1 MKDLK
6 TSLDKFNSSIEK
18 LNSVIVSR
26 SNDNSIDNKKVE
38 EILLKENESLKFKYA
53 DTLNKLEKILIKINT
68 LEKKWKK
75 MPEVNIIINNREHK
89 IACSAGE
96 EERVKELASLLNN
109 EVISI
114 ADSLGQI
121 GDVKLMVLAAI
132 TILDKNQDTIEDA
145 IKIINNSTKKIE
157 KIYNKIENNT

>member
-1 MKDLK
+1 
-6 TSLDKFNSSIEK
+6 
-18 LNSVIVSR
+18 
-26 SNDNSIDNKKVE
+26 
-38 EILLKENESLKFKYA
+38 
-53 DTLNKLEKILIKINT
+53 
-68 LEKKWKK
+68 

-96 EERVKELASLLNN
+96 EERVKELANLLNN

-114 ADSLGQI
+114 ADRLGQI

-132 TILDKNQDTIEDA
+132 TILDKNQDAIEDA
-145 IKIINNSTKKIE
+145 IKIINNNTKKIE